1 MSSPSPY
8 ALMVPAL
15 DARLDRYTPAT
26 KCCWKLSLT
35 AGVKAIC
42 VFMGL
47 NAIYFFVTS
56 AARWGKPCY
65 HWYDHWA
72 TCITFFAAH
81 TCRVAM
87 LVVPVKAA
95 SGDAQS
101 LNLFKYLLL
110 VLVVVCLLDIFLV
123 VFEVFDVCSSQ
134 YVLDY
139 HLEKCRQEKLTTEQC
154 DARNLSE
161 GMCELVSD
169 VYDIG
174 IGLVAAALF
183 SYFMF
188 IVHCRQKEALEE
200 ARRGLASGG
209 ADAPTA
215 QPQPAAVEPPSSDQ

>member
-1 MSSPSPY
+1 
-8 ALMVPAL
+8 
-15 DARLDRYTPAT
+15 
-26 KCCWKLSLT
+26 
-35 AGVKAIC
+35 
-42 VFMGL
+42 
-47 NAIYFFVTS
+47 
-56 AARWGKPCY
+56 
-65 HWYDHWA
+65 
-72 TCITFFAAH
+72 
-81 TCRVAM
+81 M

-139 HLEKCRQEKLTTEQC
+139 HLEKCRQEKLMTEQC
-154 DARNLSE
+154 DARNL
-161 GMCELVSD
+161 GLCELVSD

-183 SYFMF
+183 PYFMF

-209 ADAPTA
+209 TDAPAA
-215 QPQPAAVEPPSSDQ
+215 QPQPAAVEPPSSDQRESLR